1 MPFKLPLT
9 LKKNWPYK
17 NKKKQNKSK
26 DSRPGMPSPLF
37 AFFKENRDL
46 SVQIQEFL
54 EKFQAN
60 DERSMKKK
68 KRLEAT
74 LATLP
79 KQIPSRDGPAPIPG
93 QRNHFYVMFFNLM
106 VYYLTK
112 NFVPGSNSHRPSL
125 DSPDQSSVVYYRAG
139 HTRHRGE
146 IGNLVYW
153 RGVLHYFD
161 DGPDHPHAVK
171 PVLSKLQRAHLRK
184 MEAKRAGV

>member
-9 LKKNWPYK
+9 LKKNWPYR
-17 NKKKQNKSK
+17 NKRKQNKSK

-54 EKFQAN
+54 EKFEAN

-171 PVLSKLQRAHLRK
+171 PVLSKLQRAHLKK
-184 MEAKRAGV
+184 MEAKRAA